1 NTLRHADDDRDGDGR
16 RQGYDGDVQ
25 HQRDRGRRVA
35 DDTGGWGRADRNGGN
50 DSADATLGAGG
61 GSVQQSRRGRHGDV
75 DAGDRERVGQSHD
88 VDERREWHRGDHLD
102 AGHGG
107 GDADRAG
114 DRCGIARALQRD
126 GDGRRGRDDCGEQSD
141 EPVGYRG
148 HGGQY
153 ATVGDREGRERESG
167 GAGGGDVRGGAGEW
181 EHHGR
186 QSDHQCEWRGD
197 GGELDVER
205 DGRLEH
211 VDGHFRDLVRQPG
224 HVHGDGDGGGG
235 RDDCGEQS
243 DQPVDHGGNGRRLT
257 ALGDR
262 EGREQVGRGAG
273 GGGVRGG
280 AGEREDHGS
289 KSDNQC
295 EWRGD
300 GGELDEERDGQT
312 YHLPSHFRDLVRQP
326 GHVHGDG
333 DGGGG
338 GDDCGEQSDQP
349 VGHGGNGR
357 RLTALGDREGRE

>member
-1 NTLRHADDDRDGDGR
+1 
-16 RQGYDGDVQ
+16 
-25 HQRDRGRRVA
+25 
-35 DDTGGWGRADRNGGN
+35 GN

-148 HGGQY
+148 HGGQV
-153 ATVGDREGRERESG
+153 AAVGDREGREREPG
-167 GAGGGDVRGGAGEW
+167 GAGGGDVRGGSGEW

-197 GGELDVER
+197 GGELDAER
-205 DGRLEH
+205 DGGLEN
-211 VDGHFRDLVRQPG
+211 VDGHFWDLLRQRG
-224 HVHGDGDGGGG
+224 HVYGDGDGGGG

-243 DQPVDHGGNGRRLT
+243 DQPVGHAGNGRRLPYT
-257 ALGDR
+257 TLCRAR
-262 EGREQVGRGAG
+262 EREPGGAG
-273 GGGVRGG
+273 GGDVRGG
-280 AGEREDHGS
+280 AGERDDHG
-289 KSDNQC
+289 
-295 EWRGD
+295 
-300 GGELDEERDGQT
+300 
-312 YHLPSHFRDLVRQP
+312 RQP
-326 GHVHGDG
+326 DHQR
-333 DGGGG
+333 
-338 GDDCGEQSDQP
+338 ERR
-349 VGHGGNGR
+349 GNGR
-357 RLTALGDREGRE
+357 ELDAEHHGGPE